1 MSTTSN
7 SRADLRSAAAAVLLL
22 LAACATT
29 RPAADPEAP
38 RPALAA
44 AATKPPRAVATP
56 DRPDSEAPI
65 EVERATVR
73 PAAEVPEVLARLRR
87 GGEETSR
94 LAVIDVTTSVDVM
107 EQRSA
112 YPVIVLNGRQL
123 TDTLTL
129 GPRRLAA
136 LVETAALRGES
147 SVTVTMIGDPSR
159 TSRRAVTLRAP

>member
-7 SRADLRSAAAAVLLL
+7 SRADLRSAAAALLL

-29 RPAADPEAP
+29 RPAVEPDAP

-44 AATKPPRAVATP
+44 AATKPPRVSTTP
-56 DRPDSEAPI
+56 NGPDSDAPI
-65 EVERATVR
+65 EVVSATVR
-73 PAAEVPEVLARLRR
+73 PAREVPEVLARLRR
-87 GGEETSR
+87 SDDDTAR

-107 EQRSA
+107 DHRTA
-112 YPVIVLNGRQL
+112 YPVVVLNGRPL

-136 LVETAALRGES
+136 LVETSALRGES
-147 SVTVTMIGDPSR
+147 SVAVTMLGNPTR
-159 TSRRAVTLRAP
+159 MSRRAVGVRAP

>member
-7 SRADLRSAAAAVLLL
+7 SRADLRSAVAAVLF

-29 RPAADPEAP
+29 QPVADPEAP

-44 AATKPPRAVATP
+44 PATKPPRVITTP
-56 DRPDSEAPI
+56 DRPDADSPI
-65 EVERATVR
+65 EVDSAIVR
-73 PAAEVPEVLARLRR
+73 RAAEVPEVLARLRR
-87 GGEETSR
+87 SDEDASR
-94 LAVIDVTTSVDVM
+94 LAVIDVTTSVNVM

-112 YPVIVLNGRQL
+112 YPVIVLNGRPL

-136 LVETAALRGES
+136 LVERDALRRES
-147 SVTVTMIGDPSR
+147 SVAVTMIGDPSR
-159 TSRRAVTLRAP
+159 TSRRSVTLRTP